1 MGLGLEEQAVFYR
14 QISLVFVS
22 TIFVAD
28 LDAEAL
34 GLVWAVQ
41 IVLFEQFTDA
51 MAIRRFNTAYQI
63 ILCSFKFIR
72 FG

>member
-34 GLVWAVQ
+34 GHYPADWGSSAPPHLDG
-41 IVLFEQFTDA
+41 LDFE
-51 MAIRRFNTAYQI
+51 
-63 ILCSFKFIR
+63 
-72 FG
+72 